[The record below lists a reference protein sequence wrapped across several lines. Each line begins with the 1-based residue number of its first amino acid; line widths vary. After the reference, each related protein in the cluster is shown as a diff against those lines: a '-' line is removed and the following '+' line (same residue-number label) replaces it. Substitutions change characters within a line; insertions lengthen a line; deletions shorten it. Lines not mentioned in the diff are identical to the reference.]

1 MMNNNGNFD
10 FYDFIIPVF
19 MLLGYTIGILIG
31 VFLFSLEYM
40 IYFISFFSVLGYLL
54 ALLCIYINKF
64 R

>member
-10 FYDFIIPVF
+10 FYDFIIPIF
-19 MLLGYTIGILIG
+19 MLLGCTIGILIG
-31 VFLFSLEYM
+31 VFLFPLEYM